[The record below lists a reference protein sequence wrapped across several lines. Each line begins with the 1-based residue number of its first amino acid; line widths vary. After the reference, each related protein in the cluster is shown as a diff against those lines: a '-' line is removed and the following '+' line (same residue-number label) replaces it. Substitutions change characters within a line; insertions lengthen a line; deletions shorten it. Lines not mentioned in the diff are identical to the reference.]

1 MGTRNQTKGTILD
14 IKNLKR
20 GDEFT
25 VEGNSAVMQI
35 IDKVFAQNNFLFII
49 GVYTLGFKSA
59 GFNDIT
65 VVSEERLTEVE
76 SRIKLYSQ
84 EPEVNEDSSSK

>member
-1 MGTRNQTKGTILD
+1 MEIST
-14 IKNLKR
+14 LKR

-25 VEGNSAVMQI
+25 VEGNSGVMQI
-35 IDKVFAQNNFLFII
+35 IDKVLAQNNFLFII

-65 VVSEERLTEVE
+65 VVSEERLKEVE

-84 EPEVNEDSSSK
+84 ELEKAES